1 MIIIKVKWLGNSAL
15 LVEAEKNIV
24 IDPSFMIELE
34 ADVKA
39 DIVLI
44 THEHDDHINLEDLEA
59 VSNDQT
65 KVYAPQ
71 SVYDKFDIEGEV
83 VKAGDIIEDE
93 IKVLDVDCYN
103 SEESVAYFYKG
114 LYQTADAS
122 DYSDPGE
129 DIELLFTACFNDH
142 FSDYLE
148 KVIKF
153 NPTMA
158 VPYHYD
164 PEERQ
169 ELLQAKG
176 LSSKFEQLGCKSK
189 VMEIGE
195 ELEIK

>member
-15 LVEAEKNIV
+15 LVENDNKIV
-24 IDPSFMIELE
+24 IDPSFKIET
-34 ADVKA
+34 DFKA

-44 THEHDDHINLEDLEA
+44 SHEHDDHINPDDLAA
-59 VSNDQT
+59 VSTEQT

-71 SVYDKFDIEGEV
+71 SVYDKFEIEGET

-103 SEESVAYFYKG
+103 SEGSVAYFYKG

-122 DYSDPGE
+122 DYPDPGE
-129 DIELLFTACFNDH
+129 DIKLLFTACFNDY

-148 KVIKF
+148 KAIKLA
-153 NPTMA
+153 PEMA

-176 LSSKFEQLGCKSK
+176 LSSKFEQIGCQSK
-189 VMEIGE
+189 VIEIGE
-195 ELEIK
+195 ELEI

>member
-15 LVEAEKNIV
+15 LIEDEKNIV
-24 IDPSFMIELE
+24 IDPSFKVDPDFE
-34 ADVKA
+34 A

-44 THEHDDHINLEDLEA
+44 THEHDDHINEDDLAA
-59 VSNDQT
+59 VTNDQT

-83 VKAGDIIEDE
+83 VKAGDVLEEE
-93 IKVLDVDCYN
+93 IKVIDVDCYK

-122 DYSDPGE
+122 DYPDPGA
-129 DIELLFTACFNDH
+129 DIKLLFSACFNDH
-142 FSDYLE
+142 FSEYLE
-148 KVIKF
+148 KVIKL
-153 NPTMA
+153 NPEMA
-158 VPYHYD
+158 VPYHYN

-176 LSSKFEQLGCKSK
+176 LSSKFEQIGCQSK
-189 VMEIGE
+189 VIEIGE
-195 ELEIK
+195 ELEL

>member
-1 MIIIKVKWLGNSAL
+1 M
-15 LVEAEKNIV
+15 
-24 IDPSFMIELE
+24 
-34 ADVKA
+34 
-39 DIVLI
+39 LI
-44 THEHDDHINLEDLEA
+44 THEHDDHINKNDLAAISTNE
-59 VSNDQT
+59 T

-83 VKAGDIIEDE
+83 VKAGDVVEDE

-103 SEESVAYFYKG
+103 AEESVAYFYNG

-122 DYSDPGE
+122 DYPDPNE
-129 DIELLFTACFNDH
+129 KIDLLFTACFNDH

-148 KVIKF
+148 KVIKL
-153 NPTMA
+153 NPAMA

-176 LSSKFEQLGCKSK
+176 LSSKFDQIGSKSK
-189 VMEIGE
+189 VIEIGE
-195 ELEIK
+195 ELEI

>member
-15 LVEAEKNIV
+15 LIEDEKKIV
-24 IDPSFMIELE
+24 IDPSFKLE
-34 ADVKA
+34 TDFEA

-44 THEHDDHINLEDLEA
+44 THEHDDHIDLEDLKA
-59 VSNDQT
+59 VTNDQT

-71 SVYDKFDIEGEV
+71 SVYDKFDIEGEIV
-83 VKAGDIIEDE
+83 EAGDIIEAE

-129 DIELLFTACFNDH
+129 DIKLLFTACFNDH
-142 FSDYLE
+142 FSEYLE
-148 KVIKF
+148 KVIKL

-176 LSSKFEQLGCKSK
+176 LSSKFEQIGCKSK
-189 VMEIGE
+189 VLEIGE
-195 ELEIK
+195 ELEI

>member
-15 LVEAEKNIV
+15 LVDSEQKIV
-24 IDPSFMIELE
+24 IDPSFEME
-34 ADVKA
+34 ADFEA

-44 THEHDDHINLEDLEA
+44 THEHDDHINLDDLKTVITEE
-59 VSNDQT
+59 T
-65 KVYAPQ
+65 KIYAPQ
-71 SVYDKFDIEGEV
+71 SVYDKFEIKGEV
-83 VKAGDIIEDE
+83 VKAGDLVEEE

-103 SEESVAYFYKG
+103 SEESVAYYYKG

-122 DYSDPGE
+122 NYSDPGE
-129 DIELLFTACFNDH
+129 EIELLFTACFNDH

-148 KVIKF
+148 KVIKL
-153 NPTMA
+153 NPKMA

-176 LSSKFEQLGCKSK
+176 LSSKFEQIGCKSR
-189 VMEIGE
+189 VIEIGE
-195 ELEIK
+195 EIEI

>member
-15 LVEAEKNIV
+15 LIEDEKNIV
-24 IDPSFMIELE
+24 IDPSFKVEPDFE
-34 ADVKA
+34 A

-44 THEHDDHINLEDLEA
+44 THEHDDHINEDDLAA
-59 VSNDQT
+59 VTNDQT

-83 VKAGDIIEDE
+83 VKAGDVLEEE
-93 IKVLDVDCYN
+93 IKVIDVDCYK

-122 DYSDPGE
+122 DYPDPGA
-129 DIELLFTACFNDH
+129 DIKLLFSACFNDH
-142 FSDYLE
+142 FSEYLE
-148 KVIKF
+148 KVIKL
-153 NPTMA
+153 NPEMA

-176 LSSKFEQLGCKSK
+176 LSSKFEQIGCKSK
-189 VMEIGE
+189 VIEIGE
-195 ELEIK
+195 ELEL

>member
-15 LVEAEKNIV
+15 LVDSEQKIV
-24 IDPSFMIELE
+24 IDPSFEIE
-34 ADVKA
+34 ADFEA

-44 THEHDDHINLEDLEA
+44 THEHDDHINLDDLET
-59 VSNDQT
+59 VITEET
-65 KVYAPQ
+65 KIYAPQ
-71 SVYDKFDIEGEV
+71 SVYDKFEIKGEV
-83 VKAGDIIEDE
+83 VKAGDLVEEE

-103 SEESVAYFYKG
+103 SKESVAYYYKG

-122 DYSDPGE
+122 NYSDPGE
-129 DIELLFTACFNDH
+129 EIELLFTACFNDH

-148 KVIKF
+148 KAIKL
-153 NPTMA
+153 NPKMA

-176 LSSKFEQLGCKSK
+176 LSSKFEQIGCKSR
-189 VMEIGE
+189 VIEIGE
-195 ELEIK
+195 EIEI

>member
-15 LVEAEKNIV
+15 LVEAEQKIV
-24 IDPSFMIELE
+24 IDPSFELE
-34 ADVKA
+34 ADFEA

-44 THEHDDHINLEDLEA
+44 THEHDDHINLDDLAA
-59 VSNDQT
+59 VSNNET
-65 KVYAPQ
+65 KIYAPQ
-71 SVYDKFDIEGEV
+71 SVYDKYDIEGEV
-83 VKAGDIIEDE
+83 IQAGDLIEE
-93 IKVLDVDCYN
+93 QIKVLDVDCYN
-103 SEESVAYFYKG
+103 SEGSVAYFYKG

-122 DYSDPGE
+122 DYPDPDE
-129 DIELLFTACFNDH
+129 EIELLFTACFNDH

-153 NPTMA
+153 NPKMA

-176 LSSKFEQLGCKSK
+176 LSSKFEQIGCESR
-189 VMEIGE
+189 VIEIGE
-195 ELEIK
+195 ELEF

>member
-15 LVEAEKNIV
+15 LVDAEQKIV
-24 IDPSFMIELE
+24 IDPSFEIE
-34 ADVKA
+34 ADFEA

-44 THEHDDHINLEDLEA
+44 THEHDDHINLDDLAA
-59 VSNDQT
+59 VINNET
-65 KVYAPQ
+65 KIYAPQ

-83 VKAGDIIEDE
+83 VQAGDLIEDQ

-103 SEESVAYFYKG
+103 SEGSVAYFYKG
-114 LYQTADAS
+114 LYHTADAS
-122 DYSDPGE
+122 NYQDPGE
-129 DIELLFTACFNDH
+129 EIELLFTACFNDH

-153 NPTMA
+153 NPKMA

-176 LSSKFEQLGCKSK
+176 LSSKFEQIGCKSK
-189 VMEIGE
+189 VIEIGE
-195 ELEIK
+195 ELEI

>member
-15 LVEAEKNIV
+15 LIEDDKSIIV
-24 IDPSFMIELE
+24 DPSFKMET
-34 ADVKA
+34 DVTA

-44 THEHDDHINLEDLEA
+44 THEHDDHINPEDLEA
-59 VSNDQT
+59 VSDEET

-83 VKAGDIIEDE
+83 AAAGDLIDEE

-103 SEESVAYFYKG
+103 SEGSVAYFYKG
-114 LYQTADAS
+114 IYQTADAA
-122 DYSDPGE
+122 DYPDPGE
-129 DIELLFTACFNDH
+129 DIKLLFTACFNDY

-148 KVIKF
+148 KVIKL
-153 NPTMA
+153 NPEMA

-176 LSSKFEQLGCKSK
+176 LSSKFEQIGCKSK
-189 VMEIGE
+189 VIEIGE
-195 ELEIK
+195 EIEV

>member
-15 LVEAEKNIV
+15 LIEDEKNIV
-24 IDPSFMIELE
+24 IDPSFKLE
-34 ADVKA
+34 TDFEA

-44 THEHDDHINLEDLEA
+44 THEHDDHLDLEDLEM

-65 KVYAPQ
+65 KIYAPQ
-71 SVYDKFDIEGEV
+71 SVYEKFDIEGDV
-83 VKAGDIIEDE
+83 VEAGDVLEDG
-93 IKVLDVDCYN
+93 IKVLGVNCYN

-122 DYSDPGE
+122 DYPDPEE
-129 DIELLFTACFNDH
+129 DIELIFTACFNDH

-148 KVIKF
+148 KIIKF

-176 LSSKFEQLGCKSK
+176 LSSKFEQIGCKSK

-195 ELEIK
+195 ELEIS